1 MKPKKY
7 HFSGWATRN
16 DIECADGRTIRRNA
30 FAEDDGVTVPLVYQH
45 DHKDIDNVLGHAL
58 LENRPEGVYTYGT
71 FNNSPMGKKAR
82 ALVANGDLQY
92 LSIYANKLRQKGG
105 DVIHGKIR
113 EVSLVL
119 AGANPGAFIDSPVVH
134 GEEMDSDEATIYSG
148 VKFDVEDNLNEDI
161 DHSDDDIEEDL
172 KEEETVEEEEQEESI
187 EHSDTGEGTKEEKS
201 MPNDT
206 KTEAKTESKAED
218 KKEKTV
224 QDVFDEF
231 TDEQK
236 NVVYYMIGAAL
247 EEAGVDLDDKK
258 ESKKGDEEDVAKH
271 NVFEN
276 EELTTGAA
284 ISHSAISDTIKTAR
298 KKGYGSLKEAFDDLA
313 VENGFDD
320 FADAMAHDGIEGLD
334 TDLPAYG
341 IGNIDFLFP
350 EAKSL
355 NTPPEFIKRPT
366 EWVSK
371 VMSKTKHTPFARI
384 KSMFADITRDEAR
397 AKGYTKGK
405 KKMEEVFTLLKRK
418 TEPTTIYKK
427 QKLDRDDI
435 IDITDFD
442 VVAWLKV
449 EMRGML
455 DEEIARAILIG
466 DGRSSASD
474 DKISEEHIR
483 PVWTDDDLF
492 VIQATFGV
500 SAQDTPDDKAKAF
513 IRTIIKKRKDYRG
526 TGNPDLYIDEDILT
540 DILLLED
547 LNGRTIYDDVNKLA
561 TKLRVNEIIP
571 VPVMENKTRVVDGTT
586 RTLHAIL
593 VNLTDY
599 NVGADKGGAVS
610 MFDDFDID
618 YNQQK
623 YLIETRCSGALT
635 VPFSAMVVESYQ
647 TSSAQ
652 SSNNDDTQGEG

>member
-16 DIECADGRTIRRNA
+16 DIECADGRTIRKNA
-30 FAEDDGVTVPLVYQH
+30 FADQDGTTVPLVYQH
-45 DHKDIDNVLGHAL
+45 DHKDMDNVLGHAI
-58 LENRPEGVYTYGT
+58 LENRSEGVYTYGV
-71 FNNSPMGKKAR
+71 FNDTPAGKTAKS
-82 ALVANGDLQY
+82 LVANGDLRY
-92 LSIYANKLRQKGG
+92 LSIYANKLRQEGG

-134 GEEMDSDEATIYSG
+134 GEELDTEATIYSG
-148 VKFDVEDNLNEDI
+148 IKFDPNQSEFDEDI
-161 DHSDDDIEEDL
+161 SHSDDDDEVEDE
-172 KEEETVEEEEQEESI
+172 KEEKTEEPSEEFEDTKEETI
-187 EHSDTGEGTKEEKS
+187 EHSDDKTDTKEEKS
-201 MPNDT
+201 MPDT
-206 KTEAKTESKAED
+206 KTETKTEG
-218 KKEKTV
+218 KEKTV
-224 QDVFDEF
+224 QDVFNSF

-247 EEAGVDLDDKK
+247 EEAGVSPDDKNTN
-258 ESKKGDEEDVAKH
+258 KGDEEDVAKH

-276 EELTTGAA
+276 EEHVTGAV
-284 ISHSAISDTIKTAR
+284 ISHSDISEVIQTAR
-298 KKGYGSLKEAFDDLA
+298 KKGYGSLKDALNDLA
-313 VENGFDD
+313 VDNGFDN
-320 FADAMAHDGIEGLD
+320 FTDAMMHDGIEGLD
-334 TDLPAYG
+334 NVEYTSDTYGNYG
-341 IGNIDFLFP
+341 IGNIGYLFP

-366 EWVSK
+366 EWVAK
-371 VMSKTKHTPFARI
+371 VMGKTKHTPFSRV
-384 KSMFADITRDEAR
+384 KSMFADITADEAR

-405 KKMEEVFTLLKRK
+405 RKLEEVFTLLKRK

-442 VVAWLKV
+442 VIAWLKV

-466 DGRSSASD
+466 DGRSNASD
-474 DKISEEHIR
+474 DKISEDHIR
-483 PVWTDDDLF
+483 PVWTDEDLF
-492 VIQATFGV
+492 VIQATFPV
-500 SAQDTPDDKAKAF
+500 AASDTADDRAKAF
-513 IRTIIKKRKDYRG
+513 IRTIIKQRKNYRG
-526 TGNPDLYIDEDILT
+526 TGNPDLYVDEDILT

-571 VPVMENKTRVVDGTT
+571 VPVLENKTRVVSGVT
-586 RTLHAIL
+586 RTLHGIL

-599 NVGADKGGAVS
+599 NIGADKGGAVS
-610 MFDDFDID
+610 MFEDFDID

-623 YLIETRCSGALT
+623 YLIETRCSGALIK
-635 VPFSAMVVESYQ
+635 PYSAMVVESYQ
-647 TSSAQ
+647 TSSN
-652 SSNNDDTQGEG
+652 SNDSEG